1 MESIYLSIYPS
12 IRPSIHWILLTKP
25 LKRQQLSS
33 FGHIHYRTVFTYTA
47 VSSHLY
53 PSLSLFNENMAFCR
67 SLLRS
72 PLLQGVW
79 KYKKHV
85 MKDATN
91 FQKGTEVSGLWQLI
105 IIPDYVEDA
114 ISVSVME
121 FLHNVGML
129 LDFNIKTKW
138 QIWFLMTKLQL
149 VRSI

>member
-1 MESIYLSIYPS
+1 
-12 IRPSIHWILLTKP
+12 
-25 LKRQQLSS
+25 
-33 FGHIHYRTVFTYTA
+33 
-47 VSSHLY
+47 
-53 PSLSLFNENMAFCR
+53 
-67 SLLRS
+67 
-72 PLLQGVW
+72 
-79 KYKKHV
+79 
-85 MKDATN
+85 MKDAMN

>member
-1 MESIYLSIYPS
+1 
-12 IRPSIHWILLTKP
+12 
-25 LKRQQLSS
+25 
-33 FGHIHYRTVFTYTA
+33 
-47 VSSHLY
+47 
-53 PSLSLFNENMAFCR
+53 
-67 SLLRS
+67 
-72 PLLQGVW
+72 
-79 KYKKHV
+79 

-114 ISVSVME
+114 ISVRVME

-129 LDFNIKTKW
+129 LDFNIKTTW